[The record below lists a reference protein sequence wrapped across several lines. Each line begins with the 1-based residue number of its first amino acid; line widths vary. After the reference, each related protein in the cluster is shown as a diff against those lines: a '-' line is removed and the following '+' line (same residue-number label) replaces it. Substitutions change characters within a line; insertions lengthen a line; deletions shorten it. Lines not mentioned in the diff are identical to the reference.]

1 MFLPNS
7 KDEYPIDFLQYQKSN
22 FTCKIEEEMR
32 RYAND
37 DTKKTKLS
45 FTPLFVINENLSL
58 FKEYK
63 SLEIKL
69 HLIKLHPIKLHSI
82 KFHSIKLHSINLHP
96 IKLHPIEFK

>member
-22 FTCKIEEEMR
+22 FICKIEEEMK

-45 FTPLFVINENLSL
+45 FTPFFVLMKIYHYLKN
-58 FKEYK
+58 
-63 SLEIKL
+63 IKVWESN
-69 HLIKLHPIKLHSI
+69 SI
-82 KFHSIKLHSINLHP
+82 QSNSND
-96 IKLHPIEFK
+96 EF